1 MRLLQCPDG
10 WWNTE
15 HCFRATDNM
24 TANDILI
31 KSYALV
37 NVTRHNV
44 TKLERKTQTPVEEF
58 WE

>member
-1 MRLLQCPDG
+1 
-10 WWNTE
+10 
-15 HCFRATDNM
+15 M